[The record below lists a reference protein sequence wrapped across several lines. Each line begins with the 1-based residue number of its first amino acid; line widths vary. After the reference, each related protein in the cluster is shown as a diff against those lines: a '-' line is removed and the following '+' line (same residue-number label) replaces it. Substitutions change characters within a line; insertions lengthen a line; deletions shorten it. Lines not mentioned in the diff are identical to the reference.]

1 MSSHLS
7 SVLSL
12 FIPCNRNGTVTVRKG
27 RRARYQV
34 SQPIKHPRACTVSGF
49 VSQHRG
55 EPTLLVFFL
64 CNSFGL
70 LYLIYLTTSVHSSL
84 VSTSLNTFLLHLNKE
99 GRILFTSSVTH
110 SKHQPHL
117 LHVLSPYTEAVAIPI
132 IIVIFQ
138 Y

>member
-1 MSSHLS
+1 MQQKWNSNSEE
-7 SVLSL
+7 
-12 FIPCNRNGTVTVRKG
+12 GEKG
-27 RRARYQV
+27 QV
-34 SQPIKHPRACTVSGF
+34 SGLSTNKTSKGLHCLRLCVSAPRGTHTVGF
-49 VSQHRG
+49 
-55 EPTLLVFFL
+55 FFL